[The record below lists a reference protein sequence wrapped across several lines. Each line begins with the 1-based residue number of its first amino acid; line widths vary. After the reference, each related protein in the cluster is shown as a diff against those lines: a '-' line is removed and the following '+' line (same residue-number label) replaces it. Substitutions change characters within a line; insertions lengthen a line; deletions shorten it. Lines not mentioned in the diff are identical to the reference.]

1 MAGAETAVLM
11 VLLALMFVICRESS
25 SSILEW
31 EGRGGTFVVDVVGLL
46 FVLVEGLYYVVV
58 VGTCML
64 NGVVCNAALNVPARQ
79 GVGRWVVSAEIMEE
93 KEGVKR
99 FPQTHVQD
107 VIESIVL
114 FLLFGGGLSCI
125 FQKLSASRGVEVV
138 SVCIAFRDDPEA
150 DTLLNDDRRPRSH
163 CRRQLP

>member
-1 MAGAETAVLM
+1 M
-11 VLLALMFVICRESS
+11 
-25 SSILEW
+25 
-31 EGRGGTFVVDVVGLL
+31 
-46 FVLVEGLYYVVV
+46 VV
-58 VGTCML
+58 VGSCML

-93 KEGVKR
+93 KEGVKS
-99 FPQTHVQD
+99 FPHVQD

-114 FLLFGGGLSCI
+114 FSFVGGGLSCI
-125 FQKLSASRGVEVV
+125 FQKSASRGVGVV

-150 DTLLNDDRRPRSH
+150 DTLLNADRRPRSH